1 MDDIDGKVL
10 PGIRHSRVGGDIGEP
25 LASSDLR
32 V

>member
-10 PGIRHSRVGGDIGEP
+10 PGIRRSRVGGNICEP